1 MMAFKNIIK
10 ITIAGQDL
18 RDVWSRG
25 VPGSGSS
32 WGRIILFLL
41 VALFPIGCAETQ
53 QARETRT
60 AGFLDDY
67 SILRKGAEG
76 EALLV
81 YHNSQADFS
90 RYKTVYVDPVVV
102 LISDQSEVSQE
113 DAMRLAGDLRLKV
126 IWQLKQQ
133 YLVVPKLVPDALRVE
148 LALTDAAPSN
158 VGMDVVSTL
167 VPPAGMFS
175 GAKGLATG
183 TQAFVGRA
191 SVEGKITDSSTGEL
205 LLAAVDRRVGGRT
218 LDGSMD
224 SWDDVQQ
231 AFTYWA
237 EQLNKK
243 LGELGKKASFSAPR
257 KN

>member
-1 MMAFKNIIK
+1 MMALKNITG
-10 ITIAGQDL
+10 ITVSGQDL
-18 RDVWSRG
+18 RDVGPRVVS
-25 VPGSGSS
+25 GSGSS
-32 WGRIILFLL
+32 WVRIFLFLSVVL
-41 VALFPIGCAETQ
+41 STMGCAETQ

-60 AGFLDDY
+60 AGFLEDY
-67 SILRKGAEG
+67 SILRKGTEG

-90 RYKTVYVDPVVV
+90 RYQTVYVDPVVV
-102 LISDQSEVSQE
+102 LINDPSEVSQE
-113 DAMRLAGDLRLKV
+113 DLKRLADDLRSKV
-126 IWQLKQQ
+126 IWQLKQP
-133 YLVVPKLVPDALRVE
+133 YLVVPKSVPDALRVE
-148 LALTDAAPSN
+148 LALTEAAPSN

-167 VPPAGMFS
+167 LPPAGMFS

-183 TQAFVGRA
+183 TQAFVGSA
-191 SVEGKITDSSTGEL
+191 SVEAKITDSSTGEL

-243 LGELGKKASFSAPR
+243 LGELGKKASSPVPIG
-257 KN
+257 N

>member
-1 MMAFKNIIK
+1 MMAIKNIIE
-10 ITIAGQDL
+10 IPVSGRDL
-18 RDVWSRG
+18 GDVGPWVVS
-25 VPGSGSS
+25 GSGSS
-32 WGRIILFLL
+32 WVRIFLFLSVVL
-41 VALFPIGCAETQ
+41 STMGCAETQ

-60 AGFLDDY
+60 AGFLEDY
-67 SILRKGAEG
+67 SMLRKGEEG

-90 RYKTVYVDPVVV
+90 RYQTVYVDSVVV
-102 LISDQSEVSQE
+102 MINDPSEVSQE
-113 DAMRLAGDLRLKV
+113 DLNRFADDLRSKV

-133 YLVVPKLVPDALRVE
+133 YLVVPKSVPNALRVE
-148 LALTDAAPSN
+148 LALTEAAPSD

-183 TQAFVGRA
+183 TQAFVGSA
-191 SVEGKITDSSTGEL
+191 SVEAKITDSSTGEL

-243 LGELGKKASFSAPR
+243 LGELGTKASSP
-257 KN
+257 

>member
-1 MMAFKNIIK
+1 MMALKNIIEK
-10 ITIAGQDL
+10 TVSGQPL
-18 RDVWSRG
+18 RDVGPRLVS
-25 VPGSGSS
+25 GSGFS
-32 WGRIILFLL
+32 WVRIILFLSVVL
-41 VALFPIGCAETQ
+41 STMGCAETQ

-60 AGFLDDY
+60 AGFLEDY
-67 SILRKGAEG
+67 SILRKGEEG

-81 YHNSQADFS
+81 YRNLQADFS
-90 RYKTVYVDPVVV
+90 KYQIVCVDPVVV

-113 DAMRLAGDLRLKV
+113 DLNRLADDLRSKV
-126 IWQLKQQ
+126 IWQLKQP
-133 YLVVPKLVPDALRVE
+133 YLVVPKSVPDALRVE
-148 LALTDAAPSN
+148 LALTEAAPSN

-183 TQAFVGRA
+183 TQAFVGSA
-191 SVEGKITDSSTGEL
+191 SVEAKITDSSTGEL

-243 LGELGKKASFSAPR
+243 LGELGKKASSPPPTG
-257 KN
+257 N

>member
-1 MMAFKNIIK
+1 MMTLKNIIG
-10 ITIAGQDL
+10 ITVSGQDL
-18 RDVWSRG
+18 RDVGPRVVS
-25 VPGSGSS
+25 GSGSF
-32 WGRIILFLL
+32 WIRTFLFLSI
-41 VALFPIGCAETQ
+41 VISPMGCAETQ

-81 YHNSQADFS
+81 YHNSQVDFS
-90 RYKTVYVDPVVV
+90 KYQIVCVDPVVV

-113 DAMRLAGDLRLKV
+113 DLTRLAGDLRSKV
-126 IWQLKQQ
+126 IWQLKQH
-133 YLVVPKLVPDALRVE
+133 YLVVPKLVPNALRVE
-148 LALTDAAPSN
+148 LALTDATPSN

-183 TQAFVGRA
+183 TQAFVGSA

-231 AFTYWA
+231 AFTYWG

-243 LGELGKKASFSAPR
+243 LGDLRTKAPSPSR
-257 KN
+257 N

>member
-1 MMAFKNIIK
+1 MMTLKNIIE
-10 ITIAGQDL
+10 ITISGRDL
-18 RDVWSRG
+18 RDVGPRVASD
-25 VPGSGSS
+25 SGSS
-32 WGRIILFLL
+32 WVRIILFLS
-41 VALFPIGCAETQ
+41 VALFPLGCAETQ

-60 AGFLDDY
+60 AGFLEDY

-90 RYKTVYVDPVVV
+90 TYQTVYVDSVVV
-102 LISDQSEVSQE
+102 LINDPSEVSQE
-113 DAMRLAGDLRLKV
+113 DLKRLADDLRSKV

-133 YLVVPKLVPDALRVE
+133 YLVVPKSVPDALRVE
-148 LALTDAAPSN
+148 LALTEAAPSN

-167 VPPAGMFS
+167 LPPVGMFS

-183 TQAFVGRA
+183 TQAFVGSA
-191 SVEGKITDSSTGEL
+191 SVEAKITDSSTGEL

-243 LGELGKKASFSAPR
+243 LGELRTKASSP
-257 KN
+257 

>member
-1 MMAFKNIIK
+1 MIVLESIIE
-10 ITIAGQDL
+10 IPVSGQDL
-18 RDVWSRG
+18 RDVGPRVVSS
-25 VPGSGSS
+25 SGSP
-32 WGRIILFLL
+32 WGRIILFLS
-41 VALFPIGCAETQ
+41 VALSTMGCAETQ

-60 AGFLDDY
+60 AGFLEDY
-67 SILRKGAEG
+67 SILRKGGEG

-81 YHNSQADFS
+81 YHNLQVDFS
-90 RYKTVYVDPVVV
+90 TYQMVYVDPVVV
-102 LISDQSEVSQE
+102 LINDPSEVSQE
-113 DAMRLAGDLRLKV
+113 DLKRLAEDLRSKV
-126 IWQLKQQ
+126 IWQLKQH
-133 YLVVPKLVPDALRVE
+133 YLVVPKSVPDALRVE
-148 LALTDAAPSN
+148 LALTEAAPSN

-183 TQAFVGRA
+183 TQAFVGSA
-191 SVEGKITDSSTGEL
+191 SVEAKITDSSSGEL

-237 EQLNKK
+237 EQLNNK
-243 LGELGKKASFSAPR
+243 LGELGKKASSPAPTR
-257 KN
+257 N

>member
-1 MMAFKNIIK
+1 MMALTSIIK
-10 ITIAGQDL
+10 ITISGRDL
-18 RDVWSRG
+18 RDVWPRVAS
-25 VPGSGSS
+25 GSGSS
-32 WGRIILFLL
+32 WVRIILFLS
-41 VALFPIGCAETQ
+41 VVISPMGCAETQ

-60 AGFLDDY
+60 AGFLEDY
-67 SILRKGAEG
+67 SLLRKGEEG

-81 YHNSQADFS
+81 YRNLQVDFS
-90 RYKTVYVDPVVV
+90 KYQIVYVDPVVV
-102 LISDQSEVSQE
+102 MINDPSEVSQE
-113 DAMRLAGDLRLKV
+113 DLKRLAEDLRSKV

-148 LALTDAAPSN
+148 LALTEAAPSD

-183 TQAFVGRA
+183 TQAFVGSA
-191 SVEGKITDSSTGEL
+191 SVEAKITDSSTGEL

-243 LGELGKKASFSAPR
+243 LGELGKKAYSP
-257 KN
+257 

>member
-1 MMAFKNIIK
+1 MMAIKNIIEV
-10 ITIAGQDL
+10 TVSGQVL
-18 RDVWSRG
+18 RDFWSRG
-25 VPGSGSS
+25 ESGSGAS
-32 WGRIILFLL
+32 WVHIILFLS

-67 SILRKGAEG
+67 SILRKGAKG

-102 LISDQSEVSQE
+102 LISDQSKVSQE
-113 DAMRLAGDLRLKV
+113 DLTQLAGDLRSKV

-148 LALTDAAPSN
+148 LALTDATPSN
-158 VGMDVVSTL
+158 VGMDVFSTL
-167 VPPAGMFS
+167 VPPAGMVA

-183 TQAFVGRA
+183 TQAFVGSA
-191 SVEGKITDSSTGEL
+191 SVEGKVTDSSTGEL

-224 SWDDVQQ
+224 SWDDVHQ
-231 AFTYWA
+231 AFAYWA

-243 LGELGKKASFSAPR
+243 LGELATKASAP
-257 KN
+257 

>member
-1 MMAFKNIIK
+1 MMTSKNIIE
-10 ITIAGQDL
+10 ITGSGLDL
-18 RDVWSRG
+18 WDVCPRIVSG
-25 VPGSGSS
+25 TGSS
-32 WGRIILFLL
+32 WVRIFLFLSVVL
-41 VALFPIGCAETQ
+41 SLMGCAETQ
-53 QARETRT
+53 QARETQT

-81 YHNSQADFS
+81 YHKSQADYS
-90 RYKTVYVDPVVV
+90 RYQTVYVDPVVM

-113 DAMRLAGDLRLKV
+113 DLTRLAGDLRSKV

-133 YLVVPKLVPDALRVE
+133 YLVVPKLVPNALRVE
-148 LALTDAAPSN
+148 LALTDVTPSN

-183 TQAFVGRA
+183 TQAFVGSA
-191 SVEGKITDSSTGEL
+191 SVEAKVTDSSTGEL

-243 LGELGKKASFSAPR
+243 LGDLRTKPPSPSR
-257 KN
+257 N